1 MEFQPVFAG
10 AEISIINTL
19 WYLIVFSVL
28 LLAVKHYAWGPVK
41 DMMEKRR
48 QKVIDDLD
56 QAASDRKKAETLA
69 NEREAALKNSRQE
82 ATQILSDA
90 KSNAQKT
97 GKQIVS
103 EANDEASAI
112 REKAKADAAQ
122 AKTDALN
129 EARDEV
135 ADLSVTIAEKVIA
148 KNLSAAD
155 QKELVDQ
162 FIKGLND
169 YWP

>member
-155 QKELVDQ
+155 QKDLVDQ

-169 YWP
+169 

>member
-10 AEISIINTL
+10 AEISIIDTL
-19 WYLIVFSVL
+19 WYLIVFSIL

-56 QAASDRKKAETLA
+56 QAASNRKKAETLA

-82 ATQILSDA
+82 ATQILSVA

-103 EANDEASAI
+103 EAKAEASAI
-112 REKAKADAAQ
+112 REKAKADAAK

-129 EARDEV
+129 EAREEV

-155 QKELVDQ
+155 QKDLVDQ

-169 YWP
+169 

>member
-10 AEISIINTL
+10 AEISIIINTL
-19 WYLIVFSVL
+19 WYLIVFSIL

-56 QAASDRKKAETLA
+56 QATSDLKKAEILA

-82 ATQILSDA
+82 ATQILSVA

-103 EANDEASAI
+103 EAKAEASAI
-112 REKAKADAAQ
+112 RERAKADAAQ

-129 EARDEV
+129 EARNEV

-155 QKELVDQ
+155 QKDLVDQ

-169 YWP
+169 

>member
-19 WYLIVFSVL
+19 WYLIVFSIL

-122 AKTDALN
+122 VKTDALN

-155 QKELVDQ
+155 QKDLVDQ

-169 YWP
+169 

>member
-10 AEISIINTL
+10 AEISIINTF
-19 WYLIVFSVL
+19 WYLIVFSIL

-82 ATQILSDA
+82 ATQILSVA

-103 EANDEASAI
+103 EAKAEASAI

-129 EARDEV
+129 EAREEV

-155 QKELVDQ
+155 QKDLVDQ

-169 YWP
+169 

>member
-1 MEFQPVFAG
+1 M
-10 AEISIINTL
+10 
-19 WYLIVFSVL
+19 
-28 LLAVKHYAWGPVK
+28 LAVKHYAWGPVK

-103 EANDEASAI
+103 EAMAEASAI

-122 AKTDALN
+122 AETDALN
-129 EARDEV
+129 EAREEV

-155 QKELVDQ
+155 QKDLVDQ

-169 YWP
+169 

>member
-1 MEFQPVFAG
+1 MEFQAVFAG

-19 WYLIVFSVL
+19 WYLIVFSIL
-28 LLAVKHYAWGPVK
+28 LLAVKNYAWGPVK

-48 QKVIDDLD
+48 QKIIDDLD

-103 EANDEASAI
+103 EANNEASAI
-112 REKAKADAAQ
+112 RERAKADAAQ

-155 QKELVDQ
+155 QKDLVDQ

-169 YWP
+169 

>member
-19 WYLIVFSVL
+19 WYLIVFSIL

-56 QAASDRKKAETLA
+56 QAASDRKKAEILA
-69 NEREAALKNSRQE
+69 NEREADLKNSRQE
-82 ATQILSDA
+82 ATQILSVA
-90 KSNAQKT
+90 KSNAQKI

-103 EANDEASAI
+103 EAKAEASAI
-112 REKAKADAAQ
+112 RERAKADAAQ

-129 EARDEV
+129 EARNEV

-155 QKELVDQ
+155 QKDLVDQ

-169 YWP
+169 

>member
-19 WYLIVFSVL
+19 WYLIVFSIL

-82 ATQILSDA
+82 ATQILSVA
-90 KSNAQKT
+90 KSNAQKI

-103 EANDEASAI
+103 EAKAEASAI
-112 REKAKADAAQ
+112 RERAKADAAQ

-155 QKELVDQ
+155 QKDLVDQ

-169 YWP
+169 

>member
-19 WYLIVFSVL
+19 WYLIVFSIL
-28 LLAVKHYAWGPVK
+28 LLAVKHYAWSPVK

-103 EANDEASAI
+103 EAMAEASAI

-122 AKTDALN
+122 AETDALN
-129 EARDEV
+129 EAREEV

-155 QKELVDQ
+155 QKDLVDQ

-169 YWP
+169 

>member
-19 WYLIVFSVL
+19 WYLIVFSIL

-56 QAASDRKKAETLA
+56 QAASDRKKAEILA

-82 ATQILSDA
+82 ATQILSVA
-90 KSNAQKT
+90 KSNAQKI
-97 GKQIVS
+97 GKQVVS
-103 EANDEASAI
+103 EAKAEASAI
-112 REKAKADAAQ
+112 RERAKADAAQ

-155 QKELVDQ
+155 QKDLVDQ

-169 YWP
+169 

>member
-1 MEFQPVFAG
+1 M
-10 AEISIINTL
+10 
-19 WYLIVFSVL
+19 
-28 LLAVKHYAWGPVK
+28 LAVKHYAWGPVK

-56 QAASDRKKAETLA
+56 QAASDRKKAEILA

-82 ATQILSDA
+82 ATQILSVA

-103 EANDEASAI
+103 EAKAEASAI
-112 REKAKADAAQ
+112 RERAKADAAQ
-122 AKTDALN
+122 AKSDALN
-129 EARDEV
+129 EARNEV

-155 QKELVDQ
+155 QKDLVDQ

-169 YWP
+169 